1 MGVAIVRFAFF
12 LLIGLAILGVLVTT
26 ITVFVLEAKV
36 IWMWFKA
43 HVRSARAGRGLDVRS
58 LNR

>member
-26 ITVFVLEAKV
+26 ITVFVLEVKV
-36 IWMWFKA
+36 VWMWFKA
-43 HVRSARAGRGLDVRS
+43 RMRTAKAGHALDVRS
-58 LNR
+58 LDR

>member
-26 ITVFVLEAKV
+26 ITVFVLEVKV
-36 IWMWFKA
+36 VWMWFKA
-43 HVRSARAGRGLDVRS
+43 RMRTAKAGRALDVRS